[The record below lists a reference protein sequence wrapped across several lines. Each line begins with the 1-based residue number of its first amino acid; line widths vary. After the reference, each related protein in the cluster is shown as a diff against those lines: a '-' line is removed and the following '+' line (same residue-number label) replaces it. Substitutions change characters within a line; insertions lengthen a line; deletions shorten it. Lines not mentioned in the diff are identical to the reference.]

1 MPRKAKK
8 EEQHIDIVEIDYDN
22 EMQEPDQEPVRS
34 TQPPANPQS
43 DNTSGMHGVKPS
55 ISAKRLEALAKGRE
69 KARLNRLKKK
79 EEEKQ
84 QLKEQL
90 KQELMMNQTRE
101 ARLQEREPSPDRKV
115 KQQKPPK
122 QELSESENELEQEP
136 VEPKKEK
143 EPKKKPQPPP
153 PGKHAVKPQSKA
165 EEQKKVLQKAKK
177 NIPVFKEESKPKRE
191 ARVRDFFK
199 PKKVIEVSDDESN

>member
-8 EEQHIDIVEIDYDN
+8 EEQHIDIVEIDYEQ
-22 EMQEPDQEPVRS
+22 EMPEPEPQQS
-34 TQPPANPQS
+34 TEIREPIKQA
-43 DNTSGMHGVKPS
+43 DKPS

-90 KQELMMNQTRE
+90 KQELMMNQK
-101 ARLQEREPSPDRKV
+101 REPSPDRKV

-136 VEPKKEK
+136 ELEQTRGAGLKEK
-143 EPKKKPQPPP
+143 EPKPKPQKPQPPP

>member
-8 EEQHIDIVEIDYDN
+8 EEQQIDIVEIDYEQ
-22 EMQEPDQEPVRS
+22 EMPEHEQETARQ
-34 TQPPANPQS
+34 QPTNPQS
-43 DNTSGMHGVKPS
+43 DNTSGRHEVKPS
-55 ISAKRLEALAKGRE
+55 VSAKRLEALAKGRE

-101 ARLQEREPSPDRKV
+101 PSPDRKV
-115 KQQKPPK
+115 KQQKPSK

-136 VEPKKEK
+136 VEPKHAVRPQEK
-143 EPKKKPQPPP
+143 KPQKPQPPP